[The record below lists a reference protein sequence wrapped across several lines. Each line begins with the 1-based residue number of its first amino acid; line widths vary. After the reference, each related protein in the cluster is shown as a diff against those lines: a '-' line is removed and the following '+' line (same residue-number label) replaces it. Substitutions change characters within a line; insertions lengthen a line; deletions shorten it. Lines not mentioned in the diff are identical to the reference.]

1 MEKPRSTYRG
11 SQETYRRVA
20 AQIAERWGK
29 EEVANY
35 DPYSSAMTF
44 RQWAKAGYKIN
55 KGEKALKS
63 TTLVEKTDDNGN
75 VLTRYPRVVN
85 LFYIKQVSKL
95 NEESLVVPK

>member
-20 AQIAERWGK
+20 AQIAERWGD

-44 RQWAKAGYKIN
+44 RQWMKAGYKVN
-55 KGEKALKS
+55 RGEKAIKS
-63 TTLVEKTDDNGN
+63 TTLIVKTDDNGN
-75 VLTRYPRVVN
+75 VITRYPRVVN
-85 LFYIKQVSKL
+85 LFYIKQVSKIK
-95 NEESLVVPK
+95 EESLVVPK